1 MTVRPPTETTRIAA
15 PDMGRAYDDYFKT
28 GLYTQRYPAPNR
40 RVLRTA
46 LGLLPRGGR
55 FIDYGAGTGR
65 YCLPM
70 IEVQGATCIAFDI
83 SAVALDCL
91 AERNAGLVAGGR
103 LVLTGPKMADLEAAI
118 DRGGPVDL
126 VMLAFGVLGHVA
138 GRRQRLALL
147 RGLKSML
154 VPGGSLL
161 LGVPN
166 ALRRFRR
173 AQRDNRAA
181 VADGRLEPG
190 DILYRRAAADHEIDL
205 YYHLYTLDEIRH
217 DVEQAGFVVETVTAE
232 SALPEHAVVCH
243 PHLGQLDDWVSGLV
257 PVRLAYGFLIIAR
270 RV

>member
-1 MTVRPPTETTRIAA
+1 MTVRAPIEASRIAS
-15 PDMGRAYDDYFKT
+15 PDMGRSYDDYFKT
-28 GLYTQRYPAPNR
+28 GLYSQRYPAPNR

-46 LGLLPRGGR
+46 LALLPRGGR
-55 FIDYGAGTGR
+55 FIDYGVGTGR

-70 IEVQGATCIAFDI
+70 IEVKGATCLAFDI
-83 SAVALDCL
+83 STVALKCL
-91 AERNAGLVAGGR
+91 ADRHAGLVDDGR

-118 DRGGPVDL
+118 DHGGPVDL

-154 VPGGSLL
+154 VPGGCLL

-166 ALRRFRR
+166 VLRRFRR
-173 AQRDNRAA
+173 AQRENRAA
-181 VADGRLEPG
+181 VAEGRLEPG
-190 DILYRRAAADHEIDL
+190 DILYRRAASDHEIDL

-217 DVEQAGFVVETVTAE
+217 DIEHAGFVIEAVTAE
-232 SALPEHAVVCH
+232 STLPEHAVVCH
-243 PHLGQLDDWVSGLV
+243 PQLGRFDDWVSGIV